1 MRKQLLH
8 HDRFRAQDDTALIG
22 NAVNSD
28 ILRLDILVEIRVH
41 FGDEIFV
48 RFVFHAGLLLH
59 HSLPPPLRI
68 QPHAWHGLSC
78 AAPVPDRQ
86 INAEFMVR

>member
-8 HDRFRAQDDTALIG
+8 HDRFRAQDDTALLG
-22 NAVNSD
+22 NAVNSH

-48 RFVFHAGLLLH
+48 RFVFRRWTTPL
-59 HSLPPPLRI
+59 SFTPPPLRV
-68 QPHAWHGLSC
+68 QLHAWRGFGCTS
-78 AAPVPDRQ
+78 AGARSGD
-86 INAEFMVR
+86 